1 MKLIDGTLVAS
12 RLVEKI
18 KHEVARLPSQPGLA
32 CILVGNHS
40 ASHTYVKMKQKRCQ
54 DVGIYS
60 EVHPLP
66 DTTSKEH
73 LIQLIESLNQRDD
86 IDGILIQQPLIHT
99 DLMEVVSPKKDV
111 DGFHP
116 LNMGKLLLGHEDGF
130 IPCTPLG
137 IVALLEAYQIP
148 TEGKRVLI
156 IGRSNIVGKPL
167 AALLMNRRYNAT
179 VTLAHSK
186 TKELHLLSQEADI
199 LIAAMGAPRQI
210 QRNMVKKGAVVI
222 DVGITRLDGH
232 LVGDVDFEGMSHHVS
247 AITPVPGGVGPMT
260 IAMLL
265 ANTLLSYQRWR

>member
-1 MKLIDGTLVAS
+1 MQLIDGQALATHL
-12 RLVEKI
+12 LEKI
-18 KHEVARLPSQPGLA
+18 KKEVEKLPSKPGLA

-73 LIQLIESLNQRDD
+73 LLKLIESLNHRPD
-86 IDGILIQQPLIHT
+86 IDGILIQQPIIHS

-116 LNMGKLLLGHEDGF
+116 LNMGKLLMGHEEGF
-130 IPCTPLG
+130 VPCTPLG
-137 IVALLEAYQIP
+137 IATLLEAYHIP
-148 TEGKRVLI
+148 TQGKRILI

-167 AALLMNRRYNAT
+167 AALLMNHKYNGT

-186 TKELHLLSQEADI
+186 SENLSSLGKEADI
-199 LIAAMGAPRQI
+199 LIAAMGSPRHI
-210 QRNMVKKGAVVI
+210 CRSMVKKGAVVI
-222 DVGITRLDGH
+222 DVGITRQNGE
-232 LVGDVDFEGMSHHVS
+232 LVGDVDFEDLKGHVS
-247 AITPVPGGVGPMT
+247 AMTPVPGGVGPMT

-265 ANTLLSYQRWR
+265 SNTLLSYKRWR

>member
-1 MKLIDGTLVAS
+1 MQILDGKLLAS
-12 RLVEKI
+12 HLLETI
-18 KHEVARLPSQPGLA
+18 KKEVSALPSKPGLA

-40 ASHTYVKMKQKRCQ
+40 ASHTYVSMKVKRCR

-66 DTTSKEH
+66 ETTTKEH
-73 LIQLIESLNQRDD
+73 LIKLIESLNQRSD
-86 IDGILIQQPLIHT
+86 IDGILIQQPITHS
-99 DLMEVVSPKKDV
+99 DLMEVISPKKDV

-116 LNMGKLLLGHEDGF
+116 LNMGKLLLGHQDGF

-137 IVALLEAYQIP
+137 ITTLLEAYHLP
-148 TEGKRVLI
+148 TVGKKVLV

-167 AALLMNRRYNAT
+167 AVLLMGHKYNAT

-186 TKELHLLSQEADI
+186 TENLADLCQEADI
-199 LIAAMGAPRQI
+199 LIAAMGSPHFI
-210 QRNMVKKGAVVI
+210 EGKMIKKGAVVI
-222 DVGITRLDGH
+222 DVGITRQGDR
-232 LVGDVDFEGMSHHVS
+232 LVGDVDFDSVKERAS

-265 ANTLLSYQRWR
+265 SNTLLSYKRWR